1 MRIGARRMAGP
12 HQGCTQKY
20 ARIILTTN
28 EIEISYCE
36 WRPLDQQFLPNGYLM
51 SERFI
56 IGTKNQANVNKP
68 WLGLID
74 AIAEDIDGK
83 LLPITEQ
90 EFCPT
95 RQVFIVTGY
104 EEIEAK
110 FRVGELFRIRVE
122 LNQAEY
128 GPCKYKALAHAAQ
141 KLLPNDIAEVIDAK
155 LPDRNVRRLNVS
167 ALPGTKYILIRNSAG
182 DCYGP
187 FDWEEKSQFQDEI
200 EIELKIVT
208 SGGLGKVGGDKRWI
222 VKIPAAK
229 IAANAVD
236 CDSVVGKK
244 NLAQNVPSIVA
255 GCGLEEYANDKEIID
270 YVKDMA
276 PESIGRTIDRKNLE
290 TLSNLAKSKQKDSPL
305 NKSRIALFDKIVA
318 SNADLLGDINKWFET
333 YLKNEA
339 GAKIL
344 ESYVQAN
351 RGRYIDRLKADKEAE
366 INDEIKLRQDE
377 LDQVKKA
384 IEEFR
389 KERTCLNDE
398 IEAKHRALEKD
409 VLANQKAY
417 LEKAS
422 EENHAKIAA
431 MNAEEET
438 ASKRIT
444 EIRERL
450 AKYGQVDNVEA
461 MVLKSEG
468 ALQYLNSQ
476 VEVQR
481 KELKALRV
489 ESGQEE
495 DDIRMKLRGMK
506 PYVDHLNG
514 AFTGEEFKQLDI
526 KVGCKDISG
535 KEEIHD
541 QRLIIESVKTRLAGL
556 DRSLEY
562 QEVVNLLISTQQ
574 SFITFFAGLPGV
586 GKTSLCNL
594 MIQAQGVEKRLLS
607 VSVARGWTS
616 IKDMV
621 GFHNPLNDRFQ
632 PASTGMYE
640 FLRALDAEM
649 KAGGF
654 NPMSYILLDEANLS
668 SIEHYWSAFMGMA
681 DATTS
686 QNLPIGQD
694 SLVIPRSL
702 RFLATINYDG
712 TTEPLSPRILN
723 RAGVIVMQPGEIASR
738 QSVDESILQALP
750 LSSENMDALFGLFDK
765 TPELEIGE
773 KSALEA
779 ISKVL
784 GDSAADKGRS
794 IHISQRK
801 INAIR
806 QYCGRA
812 RPLMRSDGNEVTA
825 MDWAIMQHVLP
836 QVTGH
841 GKKFGNRL
849 SALKKCFEEHDL
861 EKSAVYLD
869 RMILSGQ
876 SDLDSYEFFCW

>member
-1 MRIGARRMAGP
+1 
-12 HQGCTQKY
+12 
-20 ARIILTTN
+20 
-28 EIEISYCE
+28 
-36 WRPLDQQFLPNGYLM
+36 M
-51 SERFI
+51 SERII

-74 AIAEDIDGK
+74 AIAEEIDGK

-90 EFCPT
+90 GFCPT

-128 GPCKYKALAHAAQ
+128 GPCKYKALAHAVQ

-167 ALPGTKYILIRNSAG
+167 VLPGTKYILIRNSAG

-187 FDWEEKSQFQDEI
+187 FDWEEKSQSQDEI
-200 EIELKIVT
+200 EIELKIIT

-229 IAANAVD
+229 IATNAVD

-255 GCGLEEYANDKEIID
+255 GSGLEEYANDKEIID
-270 YVKDMA
+270 YVKAMA
-276 PESIGRTIDRKNLE
+276 AESVGRTIDRKNLE
-290 TLSNLAKSKQKDSPL
+290 TLSNFASKSKQGDYPL
-305 NKSRIALFDKIVA
+305 NKSRIALFNKIVA
-318 SNADLLGDINKWFET
+318 SNADILGDINECFET

-344 ESYVQAN
+344 EIYVQAN
-351 RGRYIDRLKADKEAE
+351 RGRYIDQLKADKEAE

-377 LDQVKKA
+377 LDQVKKV

-389 KERTCLNDE
+389 KERTRLSDE
-398 IEAKHRALEKD
+398 IETKRKDLEKD
-409 VLANQKAY
+409 VLVNQKAT
-417 LEKAS
+417 LEKIS
-422 EENHAKIAA
+422 KENEAKIAA
-431 MNAEEET
+431 MNAEE
-438 ASKRIT
+438 AAAKN
-444 EIRERL
+444 RL
-450 AKYGQVDNVEA
+450 AEIKSRIGKMAEVDDIQSQIIGKKAILADVQQQIEEKKKDRDT
-461 MVLKSEG
+461 VLE
-468 ALQYLNSQ
+468 
-476 VEVQR
+476 
-481 KELKALRV
+481 
-489 ESGQEE
+489 ESRRAE
-495 DDIRMKLRGMK
+495 DDIRKKLRGMK

-514 AFTGEEFKQLDI
+514 SFTGENLKISDI
-526 KVGCKDISG
+526 KVVCADFLS
-535 KEEIHD
+535 KEEIHA
-541 QRLIIESVKTRLAGL
+541 QRLVIESVKTRLAGL
-556 DRSLEY
+556 GRSLED

-586 GKTSLCNL
+586 GKTSLCKL
-594 MIQAQGVEKRLLS
+594 MTQAQGIDKRLLS
-607 VSVARGWTS
+607 ISVARGWTS

-640 FLRALDAEM
+640 FLRAVDTEM
-649 KAGGF
+649 KAGGGS

-723 RAGVIVMQPGEIASR
+723 RAGVIVIQPGEIASR
-738 QSVDESILQALP
+738 QSVDESVLQALP
-750 LSSENMDALFGLFDK
+750 LSCENMDALFGLFDK
-765 TPELEIGE
+765 TPELEIEE
-773 KSALEA
+773 KSALDSV
-779 ISKVL
+779 SKVL
-784 GDSAADKGRS
+784 GDSAVDKGRS

-836 QVTGH
+836 QVNGH

-861 EKSAVYLD
+861 EKSARYLD

>member
-1 MRIGARRMAGP
+1 
-12 HQGCTQKY
+12 
-20 ARIILTTN
+20 
-28 EIEISYCE
+28 
-36 WRPLDQQFLPNGYLM
+36 M

-74 AIAEDIDGK
+74 AIAEEIDGK
-83 LLPITEQ
+83 LFPITEQ
-90 EFCPT
+90 GFCPT

-167 ALPGTKYILIRNSAG
+167 ALPGTKYILIQNSAG

-187 FDWEEKSQFQDEI
+187 FDWEDKSQFQDEI
-200 EIELKIVT
+200 EIELKIIT
-208 SGGLGKVGGDKRWI
+208 GGGLGRVGRTRQI
-222 VKIPAAK
+222 SKISPAT
-229 IAANAVD
+229 IANVVNL
-236 CDSVVGKK
+236 DSVIGRKT
-244 NLAQNVPSIVA
+244 LIQNVANIVSV
-255 GCGLEEYANDKEIID
+255 GYEEYASDKEIID
-270 YVKDMA
+270 YVKTIA
-276 PESIGRTIDRKNLE
+276 GENAGRTIDRKSLALLS
-290 TLSNLAKSKQKDSPL
+290 TLANNSKQGADQLS
-305 NKSRIALFDKIVA
+305 KSRIALFNKIVA
-318 SNADLLGDINKWFET
+318 FNADLLRDMNDVFAT
-333 YLKNEA
+333 YLKNED

-344 ESYVQAN
+344 EGYVQEN
-351 RGRYIDRLKADKEAE
+351 RAKYIDQLKREEEVNNDEQIKRRQEELSEIEKVIEARRKEATAL
-366 INDEIKLRQDE
+366 NDKIEADRKTLEDGVLADQKVYIEKVSKDHQEKMAEMNAKESAGENRLAEIKLRIGKLAEVDDIQKSVIAKQAV
-377 LDQVKKA
+377 LDHIQQQ
-384 IEEFR
+384 IEEKKKDR
-389 KERTCLNDE
+389 DTVLEESR
-398 IEAKHRALEKD
+398 RA
-409 VLANQKAY
+409 
-417 LEKAS
+417 
-422 EENHAKIAA
+422 
-431 MNAEEET
+431 
-438 ASKRIT
+438 
-444 EIRERL
+444 
-450 AKYGQVDNVEA
+450 
-461 MVLKSEG
+461 
-468 ALQYLNSQ
+468 
-476 VEVQR
+476 
-481 KELKALRV
+481 
-489 ESGQEE
+489 E
-495 DDIRMKLRGMK
+495 DDIRKKLRGMK

-514 AFTGEEFKQLDI
+514 SFMEEEFKQLDI
-526 KVGCKDISG
+526 KVGSVDFSY
-535 KEEIHD
+535 KEEIHA
-541 QRLIIESVKTRLAGL
+541 QRSVIKSVKMRLAGL
-556 DRSLEY
+556 DRSLNDL
-562 QEVVNLLISTQQ
+562 EVVNLLISTQQ

-586 GKTSLCNL
+586 GKTSLCKR
-594 MIQAQGVEKRLLS
+594 MIQAQGIDKRLLS

-640 FLRALDAEM
+640 FLRALDTEM
-649 KAGGF
+649 KAGGST
-654 NPMSYILLDEANLS
+654 PMSYILLDEANLS

-681 DATTS
+681 DETTS

-723 RAGVIVMQPGEIASR
+723 RAGVIVMEPGEIASR
-738 QSVDESILQALP
+738 QPVDESLLQALP
-750 LSSENMDALFGLFDK
+750 VSSENMDALFGLFDK
-765 TPELEIGE
+765 APELEIGE

-779 ISKVL
+779 VSEVL
-784 GDSAADKGRS
+784 SNSAADKGRS

-812 RPLMRSDGNEVTA
+812 RPIMRSDGNEVTA
-825 MDWAIMQHVLP
+825 LDWAIMQHVLP

-849 SALKKCFEEHDL
+849 SALKKCFEDHDL
-861 EKSAVYLD
+861 EKSARYLEQ
-869 RMILSGQ
+869 MILSGQ

>member
-1 MRIGARRMAGP
+1 MA
-12 HQGCTQKY
+12 Q
-20 ARIILTTN
+20 LT
-28 EIEISYCE
+28 
-36 WRPLDQQFLPNGYLM
+36 
-51 SERFI
+51 
-56 IGTKNQANVNKP
+56 
-68 WLGLID
+68 LGLVH
-74 AIAEDIDGK
+74 AVAEEIDGK
-83 LLPITEQ
+83 LFPITEQ
-90 EFCPT
+90 GFCPT
-95 RQVFIVTGY
+95 REVFIVGGY

-110 FRVGELFRIRVE
+110 FRVGELFRIRVR
-122 LNQAEY
+122 LNQFDSGQEKS
-128 GPCKYKALAHAAQ
+128 KYVAFGDAVE
-141 KLLPNDIAEVIDAK
+141 KLRPNDIAEVVRAA

-167 ALPGTKYILIRNSAG
+167 ILPGTKYIFIQNSTG

-187 FDWEEKSQFQDEI
+187 FDWEDKSQSEDEI
-200 EIELKIVT
+200 EIELKTIN
-208 SGGLGKVGGDKRWI
+208 SGGFGKVGGKSQI
-222 VKIPAAK
+222 CKISAATLAAK
-229 IAANAVD
+229 AVD
-236 CDSVVGKK
+236 FDYLAGKK
-244 NLAQNVPSIVA
+244 NLVQNVISIVA
-255 GCGLEEYANDKEIID
+255 GSGLEVYSTDKEIIEE
-270 YVKDMA
+270 VRKMA
-276 PESIGRTIDRKNLE
+276 ESAGRTIDRK
-290 TLSNLAKSKQKDSPL
+290 SLATVSTMASSSKQGGEQL
-305 NKSRIALFDKIVA
+305 NRSRIAIFNKIVA
-318 SNADLLGDINKWFET
+318 SNADLLGDINEWFEA
-333 YLKNEA
+333 YLKNEV
-339 GAKIL
+339 GTKIL

-351 RGRYIDRLKADKEAE
+351 RSKYIDRLKADKEAE

-377 LDQVKKA
+377 LAQVKKV

-389 KERTCLNDE
+389 KERTRLNDE
-398 IEAKHRALEKD
+398 IEAKRKALEKD

-417 LEKAS
+417 LEKVS

-438 ASKRIT
+438 ASKRII

-450 AKYGQVDNVEA
+450 SKYGQVDNVEA

-468 ALQYLNSQ
+468 ALHYLNSQ

-495 DDIRMKLRGMK
+495 DDIRVKLRGMK

-514 AFTGEEFKQLDI
+514 SFTGEEFKQLDI
-526 KVGCKDISG
+526 KLDCKDISG
-535 KEEIHD
+535 KEDIHA
-541 QRLIIESVKTRLAGL
+541 QRLVIESVKTRLAGL
-556 DRSLEY
+556 GRSLED
-562 QEVVNLLISTQQ
+562 QDVANLLISTQQ

-586 GKTSLCNL
+586 GKTSLCKL
-594 MIQAQGVEKRLLS
+594 MTQAQGVDKRLLS

-640 FLRALDAEM
+640 FLRALDTEM
-649 KAGGF
+649 KAGGN
-654 NPMSYILLDEANLS
+654 NPTSYILLDEANLS

-686 QNLPIGQD
+686 QNLLIGQD
-694 SLVIPRSL
+694 SLLIPRSL

-723 RAGVIVMQPGEIASR
+723 RAGVIVMQPGEITSR
-738 QSVDESILQALP
+738 QSIEESLLQALP
-750 LSSENMDALFGLFDK
+750 VSSENMDSLFGLFDEA
-765 TPELEIGE
+765 PEFEIEE

-779 ISKVL
+779 VSKVL

-812 RPLMRSDGNEVTA
+812 RPIMRSDGNEVA
-825 MDWAIMQHVLP
+825 ALDWAIMQHVLP

-849 SALKKCFEEHDL
+849 SALKKCFEDHDL
-861 EKSAVYLD
+861 EKSAGYLD
-869 RMILSGQ
+869 QMILSGQ